1 MRPVLV
7 TALAFLAAGC
17 GGGSTFGND
26 DVKRAFRDAGI
37 ALRPVPSNGAEQ
49 TGMGMT
55 SGCPDHFVAATQG
68 SVVNVVVCED
78 ASAAADAGS
87 GLRRVNV
94 VVHFTGPDAVQ
105 SKIRRALDE
114 LG

>member
-7 TALAFLAAGC
+7 TALALLAAGC
-17 GGGSTFGND
+17 GGGSTFGSD
-26 DVKRAFRDAGI
+26 DVERAFRDAGI
-37 ALRPVPSNGAEQ
+37 ALHPVPSNGAEQ

-55 SGCPDHFVAATQG
+55 SRCPDHFVAATQG

-94 VVHFTGPDAVQ
+94 VVRFTGPDAVH
-105 SKIRRALDE
+105 SKIQRALDE